1 MEEKTEAAVI
11 PFDYERDPEPIV
23 PDGWKEGDDLF
34 ADPSTWSGQTAQTD
48 TGAEQTDAEADPTTV
63 EADAE
68 VEESSAEPEGDET
81 EETGQSTESEAT
93 PRSRILQLK
102 VNHES
107 REVDVNSMTDEE
119 LTAALQK
126 AAAFDAQREKQNED
140 ALREKYEKTYNDMIY
155 SGLPEAAARMIA
167 ANEAGGRTFKLEA
180 DAEPDQDSDE
190 QEPSPTPATT
200 GARDFNAEVSQLKAL
215 YPEVKAIPDEVALDV
230 SRGTPLVN
238 AYIAWKGRQSEQA
251 AASLKRENEVLKHN
265 AASAARAPVRAT
277 TGNGKVKQQENPWL
291 KGFDSDVW

>member
-1 MEEKTEAAVI
+1 
-11 PFDYERDPEPIV
+11 
-23 PDGWKEGDDLF
+23 
-34 ADPSTWSGQTAQTD
+34 
-48 TGAEQTDAEADPTTV
+48 
-63 EADAE
+63 
-68 VEESSAEPEGDET
+68 
-81 EETGQSTESEAT
+81 
-93 PRSRILQLK
+93 
-102 VNHES
+102 
-107 REVDVNSMTDEE
+107 MTDEE

-167 ANEAGGRTFKLEA
+167 ANEAGGRTFKLED

-277 TGNGKVKQQENPWL
+277 TGNGKVKQQESLWL